1 MNEELTKNIQEEVD
15 STSVP
20 QLINENH
27 VTHALDIMQS
37 AVDLYSQCKIVEEKT
52 EQIRMWSEVKI
63 AETVAKYRSCQEFL
77 NYTFGERDKALS
89 KHYNLLDKAVEDGDK
104 ELIVEALRGISGIV
118 TSSPLSDFEAFAK
131 LYEDTSQPLLDF

>member
-1 MNEELTKNIQEEVD
+1 MNDELTNNLQEEVD
-15 STSVP
+15 PTNSP
-20 QLINENH
+20 QVLNETH
-27 VTHALDIMQS
+27 VTQALNLMQS
-37 AVDLYSQCKIVEEKT
+37 AVDLYSQCKMVEEKT

-89 KHYNLLDKAVEDGDK
+89 KHYDLLDKAVEDGDK
-104 ELIVEALRGISGIV
+104 ELIVEALHGISGIV
-118 TSSPLSDFEAFAK
+118 TASPLSKFEEFVK

>member
-1 MNEELTKNIQEEVD
+1 MNDELTNNLQEEVGWTN
-15 STSVP
+15 SP
-20 QLINENH
+20 QVLNETH
-27 VTHALDIMQS
+27 VTQALNLMQS
-37 AVDLYSQCKIVEEKT
+37 AVDLYSQCKMVEEKT

-89 KHYNLLDKAVEDGDK
+89 KHYDLLDKAVEDGNK
-104 ELIVEALRGISGIV
+104 ELIVEALHGISGIV
-118 TSSPLSDFEAFAK
+118 TASPLTKFEEFVK

>member
-1 MNEELTKNIQEEVD
+1 MNDELTNNLQEEVGWTN
-15 STSVP
+15 SP
-20 QLINENH
+20 QVLNETH
-27 VTHALDIMQS
+27 VTQALNLMQS
-37 AVDLYSQCKIVEEKT
+37 AVDLYSQCKMVEEKT

-89 KHYNLLDKAVEDGDK
+89 KHYDLLDKAVEDDSK
-104 ELIVEALRGISGIV
+104 ELIVEALHGISGIV
-118 TSSPLSDFEAFAK
+118 TASPLTKFEEFVK

>member
-1 MNEELTKNIQEEVD
+1 MNDELTNNLQEEVD
-15 STSVP
+15 PTNSP
-20 QLINENH
+20 QVLNETH
-27 VTHALDIMQS
+27 VTQALNLMQS
-37 AVDLYSQCKIVEEKT
+37 AVDLYSQCKMVEEKT

-89 KHYNLLDKAVEDGDK
+89 KHYDLLDKAVEDGNK
-104 ELIVEALRGISGIV
+104 ELIVEALHGISGIV
-118 TSSPLSDFEAFAK
+118 TASPLSKFEEFVK

>member
-1 MNEELTKNIQEEVD
+1 MNDELTNNLQEEVGWTN
-15 STSVP
+15 SP
-20 QLINENH
+20 QVLNETH
-27 VTHALDIMQS
+27 VTQALNLMQS
-37 AVDLYSQCKIVEEKT
+37 AVDLYSQCKMVEEKT

-89 KHYNLLDKAVEDGDK
+89 KHYDLLDKAVEDDNK
-104 ELIVEALRGISGIV
+104 ELIVEALHGISGIV
-118 TSSPLSDFEAFAK
+118 TASPLTKFEEFVK